1 VTGGVLRRAPQLK
14 EVERSEE
21 GKKISKGNTWGRL
34 SPRIGDG
41 NDELADSGEPG
52 GGFRWRS
59 EEECGGARRRLLC
72 RSREEKRGGGSGRG
86 AQAGGLAAGTD
97 QGAAAAHVA
106 RRAGRREGGLVWG
119 GDSVVRPFWYV
130 DVFLIIIY
138 LFEILEIRGSKQKL
152 VSGANGGF
160 VLKNICFKI
169 GVVVQ

>member
-1 VTGGVLRRAPQLK
+1 VIGSVLRRAPQLK

-41 NDELADSGEPG
+41 GDELADSGEPG

-72 RSREEKRGGGSGRG
+72 RSREEKRGRGGP
-86 AQAGGLAAGTD
+86 D
-97 QGAAAAHVA
+97 VA
-106 RRAGRREGGLVWG
+106 LKLGVWRPALTRERRRHTSRAGQGEERGGGPIWG
-119 GDSVVRPFWYV
+119 GDRVVRPFWYV

-138 LFEILEIRGSKQKL
+138 LF
-152 VSGANGGF
+152 
-160 VLKNICFKI
+160 
-169 GVVVQ
+169 